1 MPRRN
6 TSTSQS
12 VETYEI
18 PQGVVVENGREEKTF
33 RVLPSRTPGLV
44 FIHIQVNTADRRKY
58 YQTIEVDP
66 EHAALIAGKI
76 NVVAEQVKT
85 ELPESSTNGSKDAER
100 P

>member
-6 TSTSQS
+6 ATTARN

-58 YQTIEVDP
+58 YQTIEIDP

-76 NVVAEQVKT
+76 NVVAEQVKKQ
-85 ELPESSTNGSKDAER
+85 LPESSTDGRKDEER